1 MPMPI
6 TIQAMYAGTPRPLG
20 QRSMPSAILK
30 GPIPGLW
37 QITATG
43 LVGDVQADTVNH
55 GGPEKA
61 LHHYPHEHYAVWASE
76 TPELAALLQAVPAFG
91 ENISTSGMTE
101 ADVCIGD
108 IYRLGTAR
116 VQISQGRQ
124 PCWKLNAR
132 FDVADMAYR
141 VQKTGRTGWY
151 YRVIEPGVV
160 TPGDEIALT
169 DRPQPQWPLSR
180 LISLLYDR
188 TTAFDDIAQMA
199 EIAELAD
206 GWRRLA
212 RKRAT
217 SRSVES
223 WKSRL
228 TGDTS

>member
-1 MPMPI
+1 MPI
-6 TIQAMYAGTPRPLG
+6 TIHAMYAGTPRPLG
-20 QRSMPSAILK
+20 PRAAPSAILK
-30 GPIPGLW
+30 GPIPGPW
-37 QITATG
+37 RIMATG
-43 LVGDVQADTVNH
+43 LAGDIQADTVNH
-55 GGPEKA
+55 GGLEKA
-61 LHHYPHEHYAVWASE
+61 LHHYPHEHYAAWASE
-76 TPELAALLQAVPAFG
+76 SPQLGPVLQSVPAFG

-108 IYRLGTAR
+108 VYRLGAAR

-151 YRVIEPGVV
+151 YRVLEPGVV
-160 TPGDEIALT
+160 TPGDEIALA

-188 TTAFDDIAQMA
+188 TTAFDDLAQMA
-199 EIAELAD
+199 EIAELAH
-206 GWRRLA
+206 GWRQLA
-212 RKRAT
+212 RRRAT

>member
-1 MPMPI
+1 MPI
-6 TIQAMYAGTPRPLG
+6 TIHAMYAGTPGPLG
-20 QRSMPSAILK
+20 PRAAPSAIRK
-30 GPIPGLW
+30 GPVPGPW
-37 QITATG
+37 RIAATG

-55 GGPEKA
+55 GGPDKA
-61 LHHYPHEHYAVWASE
+61 LHHYPHEHYAAWASE
-76 TPELAALLQAVPAFG
+76 SPQLGPILQTVPAFG

-108 IYRLGTAR
+108 VYRLGAAR

-132 FDVADMAYR
+132 FDVVDMAYR
-141 VQKTGRTGWY
+141 VQTTGRTGWY
-151 YRVIEPGVV
+151 YRVLEPGVV
-160 TPGDEIALT
+160 TPGEEIALA

-188 TTAFDDIAQMA
+188 TTAFDDLAQMA
-199 EIAELAD
+199 EIEELAH
-206 GWRRLA
+206 GWRQLA
-212 RKRAT
+212 RRRAT

-228 TGDTS
+228 AGDTS